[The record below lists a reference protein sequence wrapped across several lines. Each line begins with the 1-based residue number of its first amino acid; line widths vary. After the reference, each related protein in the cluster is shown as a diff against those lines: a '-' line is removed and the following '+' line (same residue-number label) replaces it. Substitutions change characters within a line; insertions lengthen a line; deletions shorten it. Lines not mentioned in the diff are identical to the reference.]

1 MVFRLAV
8 PLGALQP
15 EARQVAAQ
23 RRERALVKESGQVI
37 GGVGKQLA
45 PPDADEQLEVFPLDR
60 FGLRRPGSRGE
71 RGMRA
76 AERRRIAL
84 EPGQPPQRSGV
95 RRLQQER
102 ADQRVFRRARP
113 IDLVAFRCS
122 RRIGV
127 GIKVGSQLRARNA
140 GQSLDGYDMFCRNAF
155 PGRNRGRGYFQ
166 CIRNRT
172 NAPNSS

>member
-1 MVFRLAV
+1 MKRALRSPEAAASPRLALAA
-8 PLGALQP
+8 LGRSAAL
-15 EARQVAAQ
+15 AD
-23 RRERALVKESGQVI
+23 VKKRLS
-37 GGVGKQLA
+37 QLA
-45 PPDADEQLEVFPLDR
+45 QSSAPL
-60 FGLRRPGSRGE
+60 LLRGE